1 MGRGRFFPPFRATG
15 AARALAAALLFL
27 VLLASPCVSAPK
39 EEAREEP
46 VVTLRL
52 APRHQEEGQPAAS
65 APPPKEEDPYFSRP
79 GDERVPRDPSFSWNG
94 YFKSI
99 GILLLVL
106 GGLWYVVWYLKR
118 KGAIPGVSQGS
129 LPKGALRLEGT
140 LPVGPRKGLVV
151 IRFFDR
157 LLLLGMTDQ
166 QITLITE
173 LYDHD
178 KSDAAFRLPSEEP
191 PAAAPGAGRFAS
203 LLGALGRRKTPEK

>member
-1 MGRGRFFPPFRATG
+1 MGRGRAFPLFHGRRA
-15 AARALAAALLFL
+15 ALAPVAAILFLALL
-27 VLLASPCVSAPK
+27 LLPSPGLGAQK
-39 EEAREEP
+39 EEGRTPPA
-46 VVTLRL
+46 VTLRL
-52 APRHQEEGQPAAS
+52 GRPDGEDTR
-65 APPPKEEDPYFSRP
+65 PPPTPKEEDPYFSHAGENHAP
-79 GDERVPRDPSFSWNG
+79 QEPAFSWHG

-99 GILLLVL
+99 GTLLLVL

-178 KSDAAFRLPSEEP
+178 KSDAASRPPSEEP

-203 LLGALGRRKTPEK
+203 LLDALGRRKTPEK